1 MEGLMDWKRIIEE
14 VLEYREINQAELAH
28 KTGISTVHIHTLKT
42 GKRKEPSFS
51 KGLAIINLH
60 PNRNE
65 LLKI

>member
-1 MEGLMDWKRIIEE
+1 MDWKRIIKE
-14 VLEYREINQAELAH
+14 VLEYREINQAELSR
-28 KTGISTVHIHTLKT
+28 KTGISTVHIHGLKT

-60 PNRNE
+60 PDRND